1 VGEVGVG
8 VGTMVAYGRA
18 GDVYRL
24 YDIDP
29 LVIQMAQEKFTFL
42 SNTAARTE
50 VVLGDARLQLERE
63 SAQAY
68 DVLVVDAFSGDS
80 VPVHLL
86 TREAFALY
94 FKHLKPG
101 GVLAVHIT
109 NRFLDL
115 LPVVQTA
122 ATHFGKQARL
132 VAHEG
137 DRSELSFYS
146 NWVLVTADAAFFEQP
161 ALQAAQAIEAR
172 PGFVPWRDDYS
183 SLLSV
188 LKN

>member
-1 VGEVGVG
+1 
-8 VGTMVAYGRA
+8 
-18 GDVYRL
+18 
-24 YDIDP
+24 
-29 LVIQMAQEKFTFL
+29 
-42 SNTAARTE
+42 
-50 VVLGDARLQLERE
+50 
-63 SAQAY
+63 
-68 DVLVVDAFSGDS
+68 
-80 VPVHLL
+80 
-86 TREAFALY
+86 LY

-146 NWVLVTADAAFFEQP
+146 NWVLVTADGAFFEQP